1 MLRTFLKLKT
11 LHLIVLRG
19 QRMWYTAG
27 CENNSR
33 RLRLLKITLS
43 LKVAG
48 SLSAEWDVLEQ
59 FSASGALILA
69 SGSIIEAMPPIPF
82 PHRHQMMHIRRGGTL
97 KHSDGTINNL
107 ESFNHLL
114 KVDEVVGL
122 EAQGP
127 DIEDI
132 YDPDCEDIYDV
143 IEG

>member
-27 CENNSR
+27 RENNCR

-43 LKVAG
+43 LEVAG

-69 SGSIIEAMPPIPF
+69 SGSIIQAMPPIPF
-82 PHRHQMMHIRRGGTL
+82 PHRQQIMHIRRGGTL
-97 KHSDGTINNL
+97 KPSDGTISNL
-107 ESFNHLL
+107 KSFHHLL
-114 KVDEVVGL
+114 KVDEVFGL
-122 EAQGP
+122 KAQGP

-132 YDPDCEDIYDV
+132 YDPDCEISMM
-143 IEG
+143 